1 MKRMELKRITA
12 HPLLRAGT
20 RLFAAGLVMGAAP
33 GRAEVKEVWVGASG
47 MTCGT

>member
-12 HPLLRAGT
+12 MA
-20 RLFAAGLVMGAAP
+20 LFAAGLVMGAAP